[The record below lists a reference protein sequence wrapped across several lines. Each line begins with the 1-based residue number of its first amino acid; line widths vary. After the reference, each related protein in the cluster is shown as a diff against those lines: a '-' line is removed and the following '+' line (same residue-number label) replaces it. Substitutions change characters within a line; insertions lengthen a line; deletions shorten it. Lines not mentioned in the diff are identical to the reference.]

1 MARGLTLIGGHM
13 KKRQAT
19 KVETAGKQLVRKG
32 KSLRRKAG
40 ATARKLKTTAKRS
53 ASAASRRLKKG
64 VKKAKPSA
72 AVRQAGKLGRAVG
85 GLVGKAISSAK
96 TLVTDVVKK

>member
-1 MARGLTLIGGHM
+1 M

-19 KVETAGKQLVRKG
+19 KVATAGKQLVRKG

-40 ATARKLKTTAKRS
+40 ATARKLKKTATSS

-64 VKKAKPSA
+64 LKTKPSA
-72 AVRQAGKLGRAVG
+72 AVRQAGKLGRVVG
-85 GLVGKAISSAK
+85 GFVGQAIGTAK
-96 TLVTDVVKK
+96 KLVTEVVKK